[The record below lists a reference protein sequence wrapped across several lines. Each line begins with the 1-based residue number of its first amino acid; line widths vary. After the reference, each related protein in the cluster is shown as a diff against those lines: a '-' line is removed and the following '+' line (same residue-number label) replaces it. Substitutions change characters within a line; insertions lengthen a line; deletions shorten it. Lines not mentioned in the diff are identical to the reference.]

1 MNRQVFVIPHDQFEE
16 VDHPEKV
23 TEQSLFSVVRCLVAE
38 RPEKKRISYPA
49 FYAIPLDID
58 QKPIGETH
66 SIYPGDVDDRYK
78 TFMEVLD
85 NAGYISG
92 MFKRMYGFGND
103 GLFGEAYNLSYE
115 DNDPVIDSFVYVVS
129 TQYGFDIHDMRAL
142 TLALTCMNAIPDNVH
157 ISAFVVSTDID
168 FYIVPSFTSL
178 M

>member
-16 VDHPEKV
+16 VDHPEEV
-23 TEQSLFSVVRCLVAE
+23 TEQSLLSVVRCLVAE
-38 RPEKKRISYPA
+38 SPEKKRISYPA

-85 NAGYISG
+85 NACYISG
-92 MFKRMYGFGND
+92 LFKRMYGFG
-103 GLFGEAYNLSYE
+103 E

-142 TLALTCMNAIPDNVH
+142 SLALTCMNAIPDNVH

-168 FYIVPSFTSL
+168 FYIIPSFTSL
-178 M
+178 T